1 MHLVASSSRSKALGS
16 WKLACLVPG
25 TPDEQLEFFLSN
37 GTEDE
42 KLLKVQRGGGDCL
55 VWVSWGRGAFLS
67 NGTEGEKLP
76 KVGGGGTFLSN
87 NEEGEKLFKVALIII
102 IMCVCVCVCV
112 HAFREV

>member
-1 MHLVASSSRSKALGS
+1 M
-16 WKLACLVPG
+16 
-25 TPDEQLEFFLSN
+25 
-37 GTEDE
+37 
-42 KLLKVQRGGGDCL
+42 
-55 VWVSWGRGAFLS
+55 WVSWGRGAFLS